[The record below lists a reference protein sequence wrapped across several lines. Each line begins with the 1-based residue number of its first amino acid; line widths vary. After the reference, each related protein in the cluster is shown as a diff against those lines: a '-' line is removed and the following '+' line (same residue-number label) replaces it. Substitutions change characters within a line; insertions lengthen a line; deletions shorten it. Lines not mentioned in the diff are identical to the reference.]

1 MSKRSAS
8 AGAAPQEQ
16 EPGDS
21 RERLVEIRCG
31 FAEMAQREAEAA
43 AGRVDEARRIHEEQV
58 TALAKARA
66 GVDPVVTQ
74 TAKET
79 AHSSFRAA
87 VAAAWSRRQVEAAAG
102 AWLSE
107 INRINAE
114 TRAQAVL
121 IERGQ
126 AAVPELQ
133 VQIARLSDT
142 AEASAAMAASA
153 MEACRAA
160 RAALEVPTE
169 AQIAP
174 VPADGAWT
182 PEVAELAA
190 RAAARAAGTGTSA
203 AAPTPPT
210 MTPPVPAGS
219 PDTTEAPVASTVED
233 DGSSPG
239 SLFIDLSAP
248 HPQVIIRL
256 LRRDGKTLNA
266 LVDHLAGG
274 DPVARSTWQ
283 INLSN
288 FVDAIV
294 AAAIDDTCFEF
305 SPGNQFW
312 DQFPAADSREIARGL
327 AALGFR
333 YDGFEGFV
341 DGRVPSQR
349 DLALALGQVGL
360 LPVKVRHWPS
370 AEDATQLFR
379 GVTVSADRFVAV
391 RAPDLTLGELVRL
404 LGRRAEALADLWN
417 EWPRCRPLLFST
429 GL

>member
-1 MSKRSAS
+1 MSKKSAP
-8 AGAAPQEQ
+8 AGATPPEQ

-31 FAEMAQREAEAA
+31 FAEMAQREADAA
-43 AGRVDEARRIHEEQV
+43 AARVAEARRLHEEQV
-58 TALAKARA
+58 AALAAARA

-74 TAKET
+74 TSKEA
-79 AHSSFRAA
+79 AHAAFRAA
-87 VAAAWSRRQVEAAAG
+87 VASARSRRQVEAAAG
-102 AWLSE
+102 DWLCE

-114 TRAQAVL
+114 TRAQTLL
-121 IERGQ
+121 IERGK

-133 VQIARLSDT
+133 AQIARLSDT
-142 AEASAAMAASA
+142 AEASAAAAAAA

-160 RAALEVPTE
+160 QAILGAPT
-169 AQIAP
+169 AP
-174 VPADGAWT
+174 PTAVVPADGAWT

-190 RAAARAAGTGTSA
+190 RAAARAAEAGASA

-210 MTPPVPAGS
+210 PIRLVPAGS
-219 PDTTEAPVASTVED
+219 AAASTAPAASTVVE
-233 DGSSPG
+233 DGSLPD
-239 SLFIDLSAP
+239 SLWIDFNAP

-256 LRRDGKTLNA
+256 LRRDGKTVNA
-266 LVDHLAGG
+266 LVDQLAGN
-274 DPVARSTWQ
+274 DQVARSRWQ
-283 INLSN
+283 MNLSD
-288 FVDAIV
+288 FVDSIV
-294 AAAIDDTCFEF
+294 AAAIDDAYFEF
-305 SPGNQFW
+305 TPGNPFW
-312 DQFPAADSREIARGL
+312 DQFPAAESREIARGL

-370 AEDATQLFR
+370 AEEAVQLFR
-379 GVTVSADRFVAV
+379 GVVVSADRFVAV
-391 RAPDLTLGELVRL
+391 KAPALTLGELVRV

>member
-1 MSKRSAS
+1 MSKRSAP
-8 AGAAPQEQ
+8 AGATPQEQ

-43 AGRVDEARRIHEEQV
+43 AARVDEARRIHEEQV
-58 TALAKARA
+58 TALATARA
-66 GVDPVVTQ
+66 AVDPVVTQ
-74 TAKET
+74 TAKEA

-102 AWLSE
+102 AWLYE
-107 INRINAE
+107 INRINAA

-133 VQIARLSDT
+133 AQIARLSDT

-153 MEACRAA
+153 MEACHAA
-160 RAALEVPTE
+160 RAALEAPTK

-190 RAAARAAGTGTSA
+190 RAAARVAETATSA
-203 AAPTPPT
+203 AATTPPT
-210 MTPPVPAGS
+210 PTPPVPAGS

-233 DGSSPG
+233 DGSSPE
-239 SLFIDLSAP
+239 SLVVDLSAP
-248 HPQVIIRL
+248 RPQVIIRL

-266 LVDHLAGG
+266 LVDHLAEG

-283 INLSN
+283 MNLSN

-294 AAAIDDTCFEF
+294 AAAIDDACFEF

-312 DQFPAADSREIARGL
+312 DQFPAADSREIACGL

-349 DLALALGQVGL
+349 DLALALGQVGM

-370 AEDATQLFR
+370 AEDAAQLFR
-379 GVTVSADRFVAV
+379 GVAVSADRFVAV